1 MEVAASQSADY
12 PQIYKDNQRV
22 WDDPGN
28 ALSDQA
34 SGNEGA
40 RLGGDCT
47 APETS
52 QNFILA
58 AKSKFDGAFTFF
70 QFVRQLLFLLLDYK

>member
-1 MEVAASQSADY
+1 MEVAASQSAGY

-40 RLGGDCT
+40 RLGGVAQPPRRLRT
-47 APETS
+47 LS
-52 QNFILA
+52 
-58 AKSKFDGAFTFF
+58 
-70 QFVRQLLFLLLDYK
+70 